1 MSLPYFL
8 ENEGSPAS
16 RNSRDVG
23 LFFTSP
29 STYKNLPLSSPGNS
43 SQNPGPPCLKPRH
56 HREPFL
62 GKERTG
68 GKNRILRA
76 PVNTGQFAGCK
87 IACYPFF
94 AFLVLSEFLARV
106 ETSRSAVP
114 L

>member
-1 MSLPYFL
+1 MPRVSQLSRRGAFL
-8 ENEGSPAS
+8 HLAVDLQELA
-16 RNSRDVG
+16 
-23 LFFTSP
+23 
-29 STYKNLPLSSPGNS
+29 LSSPGNS
-43 SQNPGPPCLKPRH
+43 SQNPGAPCLKPRN

-68 GKNRILRA
+68 GKSRILRT
-76 PVNTGQFAGCK
+76 PVNTAQFAGCK

-94 AFLVLSEFLARV
+94 AFLVLSEFLALV